1 MRNPIDVLKLLT
13 EKASVKEYHFERL
26 YRNLY
31 NPDFYL
37 LAYKN
42 IAASPGSMTTGADG
56 LSIDNMSMARINK
69 IIASLKDQTYQ
80 PNPARRTYIAKKN
93 NPTKKRP
100 LGIPST
106 NDKLVQEVIRMLLEA
121 IYEPTFSN
129 LSHGFRPKRSC
140 HTALSQIK
148 DTFTGVRWMVE
159 GDIKACFD
167 CFDHHVLI
175 NILRRRIKDEKF
187 LSLMWKFLKAGY
199 MEQWEYHKT
208 YSGTPQGSGM
218 SPILANIYLS
228 ELDTFMEEYK
238 ARFDTEPFKRNAS
251 KEYEKIARRY
261 RKAKKKL
268 DAGDHSKEAVQE
280 IKAAQKLKL
289 STH

>member
-13 EKASVKEYHFERL
+13 ETASVKGYTFERL

-268 DAGDHSKEAVQE
+268 DAGDHSKEAV
-280 IKAAQKLKL
+280 KSSKRPK
-289 STH
+289 S